1 MAILINDGMPREPLV
16 TKTRPPA
23 ITVHHMIGTD
33 IVSTALRK
41 SGLPFKQ
48 SAPST
53 GLQALLPGPT
63 ILPGEAD
70 FEQPF

>member
-1 MAILINDGMPREPLV
+1 MTACPESPESPRPVLQPSQFTPCQAQILYP
-16 TKTRPPA
+16 
-23 ITVHHMIGTD
+23 
-33 IVSTALRK
+33 LRK